1 MDQQSSSE
9 SYPLIS
15 DEKLRYADTDR
26 LGHINNTV
34 FAMLFETGYVELL
47 YGDRAPK
54 IEGQSLFRISRLA
67 IELVGETVWPGEVKI
82 GTRVREI
89 ADSSV
94 ELEQAMFQ
102 EDRCVA
108 TAKCAVVLFDKATSR
123 PCSLSPTM
131 RQHLGKSMR
140 VEN

>member
-1 MDQQSSSE
+1 MDQQPNSK
-9 SYPLIS
+9 SYPLMS

-54 IEGQSLFRISRLA
+54 IEVQNLFRVSRLA
-67 IELVGETVWPGEVKI
+67 IEFVGETVWPGEVQI
-82 GTRVREI
+82 GTRVSEI

-108 TAKCAVVLFDKATSR
+108 TAKCAVVLFDRATSR
-123 PCSLSPTM
+123 PCSLSPLV
-131 RQHLGKSMR
+131 RQHLAQSMR

>member
-1 MDQQSSSE
+1 MDQQPSSE

-54 IEGQSLFRISRLA
+54 IEAQSLFRISRLA
-67 IELVGETVWPGEVKI
+67 IEFVGETVWPGEVRI
-82 GTRVREI
+82 GTRVSEI

-102 EDRCVA
+102 GDRCVA

-123 PCSLSPTM
+123 PCSLSPII
-131 RQHLGKSMR
+131 RQHLAQSMR
-140 VEN
+140 GEN

>member
-1 MDQQSSSE
+1 MHQHQSSE

-54 IEGQSLFRISRLA
+54 IDEQSLFRPTQLT
-67 IELVGETVWPGEVKI
+67 IEFLGETAWPGAVKI

-89 ADSSV
+89 RDSSV
-94 ELEQAMFQ
+94 DLEQAMFQ
-102 EDRCVA
+102 EHRCVA
-108 TAKCAVVLFDKATSR
+108 TAKCTATLFNVATGQ
-123 PCSLSPTM
+123 PCSLPPIV
-131 RQHLGKSMR
+131 QHYLEQSLGST
-140 VEN
+140 